1 MRKSALILLV
11 LFVVF
16 LGAAPAPAVDANA
29 WSRVFINGQMT
40 PVSFNDGDSFRVQ
53 AGEFSGAQCRLGGYN
68 TLESFG
74 PGHQWG
80 DWHPYELYVT
90 AKQATYNG
98 RRGTWHCFTD
108 GRRDGYGRLLM
119 DCPDL
124 AYSQIVQGF
133 AHAYQIDDTPT
144 RPEYLRAMHEAIEAR
159 RGIWAH
165 GVPDYVMTSVH
176 SASEDPQREW
186 HYNRLVSTHDG
197 HSESYRHHE
206 NYDECEWVCNEEIRA
221 DESAVAAAARALRAD
236 PQIGPG
242 LAEYQNFHLLEFARR
257 FARLGEL
264 PEYLT
269 GDVRALVEARLTADR
284 AEGRL
289 GTTHQERGSCMLY
302 VDFTRRYGGDRA
314 SCLRGHGSV
323 PPGANVPGAGHG
335 H

>member
-1 MRKSALILLV
+1 MRKSALLIPVLV
-11 LFVVF
+11 ALAAALVPSEPA
-16 LGAAPAPAVDANA
+16 GATA
-29 WSRVFINGQMT
+29 WSRVYINGQPT

-124 AYSQIVQGF
+124 AYSQISSGF
-133 AHAYQIDDTPT
+133 AHAYQIDDSPT
-144 RPEYLRAMHEAIEAR
+144 RPEYVRAMREAIEAR

-165 GVPDYVMTSVH
+165 GVPDYIMTSVH
-176 SASEDPQREW
+176 SASEDPQRQW

-206 NYDECEWVCNEEIRA
+206 SYDECEWVCNGEVRA
-221 DESAVAAAARALRAD
+221 DEEAVTREARALRED
-236 PQIGPG
+236 PAIAAG
-242 LAEYQNFHLLEFARR
+242 LADRPNFHVEEFVRR
-257 FARLGEL
+257 FARLALL

-269 GDVRALVEARLTADR
+269 GEVRGLVEARLGAAR
-284 AEGRL
+284 ESGRL
-289 GTTHQERGSCMLY
+289 GATHEAPGACMLY

-314 SCLRGHGSV
+314 TCLRGHGSV
-323 PPGANVPGAGHG
+323 PPGYHGPGASH
-335 H
+335 